1 MCPHAAYYYM
11 YEDRSGNGEVLVG
24 RDVPPQ
30 VLELNHAIALTNA
43 TKQVP
48 ELNDVT
54 ALTKATKHVLPQG
67 RSART
72 KPCHSAS

>member
-1 MCPHAAYYYM
+1 M
-11 YEDRSGNGEVLVG
+11 YEDRRGNGEVLVG

-30 VLELNHAIALTNA
+30 VPELNHVIGLTNA

-48 ELNDVT
+48 ELNHAT

-72 KPCHSAS
+72 KACHSAS

>member
-1 MCPHAAYYYM
+1 MCPHTAYYYM
-11 YEDRSGNGEVLVG
+11 YEDRRGNGEVLVG

-30 VLELNHAIALTNA
+30 VPELNHA
-43 TKQVP
+43 
-48 ELNDVT
+48 T

-72 KPCHSAS
+72 KACHSAS